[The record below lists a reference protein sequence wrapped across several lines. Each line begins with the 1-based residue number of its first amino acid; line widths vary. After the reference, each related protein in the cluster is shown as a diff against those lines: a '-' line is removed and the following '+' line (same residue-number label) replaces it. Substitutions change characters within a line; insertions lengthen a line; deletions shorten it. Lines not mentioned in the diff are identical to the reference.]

1 MSEPSTS
8 APAAPAAHG
17 DSPGGHGHTNYVK
30 IWGILCV
37 LLVISVA
44 GPFLGIRLVTLITAF
59 GIAIVKAYMV
69 CRYFMHINL
78 EKKYVAYLVG
88 SMVVLMVLMVG
99 AVSPDVM
106 KHEGANWHNKAAAD
120 WVDKGLKEAP
130 AEEGEGG
137 HEGGAH
143 KGAPAPEH
151 H

>member
-1 MSEPSTS
+1 MSEPTAPAPAS
-8 APAAPAAHG
+8 APAPAHDAHG
-17 DSPGGHGHTNYVK
+17 GGHHTNYVK

-59 GIAIVKAYMV
+59 GIAVVKADMV

-120 WVDKGLKEAP
+120 WVEKGLKEAP
-130 AEEGEGG
+130 AEHGEGH
-137 HEGGAH
+137 HEGAHEGA
-143 KGAPAPEH
+143 APEH

>member
-1 MSEPSTS
+1 MSEPTTS
-8 APAAPAAHG
+8 APAAAPADHG
-17 DSPGGHGHTNYVK
+17 GGHGHTNYVK

-69 CRYFMHINL
+69 ARYFMHINL

-120 WVDKGLKEAP
+120 WVDKGLTEAP

-137 HEGGAH
+137 HTAGAH
-143 KGAPAPEH
+143 EGAAPEH